1 MVSTLDT
8 LTAILKRLNKTGRV
22 KASIVADDEGFLI
35 ASAVQPGVDEKV
47 AAVMGSI
54 IHDAADRAKDEMAL
68 GAIRDIT
75 LRCKEGTL
83 VCKSTILKDGR
94 PVVLAAL
101 VSRNTRFFIRAVN
114 NALREIETALQE
126 LEV

>member
-101 VSRNTRFFIRAVN
+101 VPRNTRFFIRAVN

>member
-8 LTAILKRLNKTGRV
+8 LTEILERLNKTGRV
-22 KASIVADDEGFLI
+22 NASIVADDEGFLI
-35 ASAVQPGVDEKV
+35 ASAVRPGIDEKV

-54 IHDAADRAKDEMAL
+54 IHDAADRAKDELGL

-83 VCKSTILKDGR
+83 VCKSTILKEGR

-101 VSRNTRFFIRAVN
+101 IPKETRFFIRAVN
-114 NALREIETALQE
+114 SALREIETALQE
-126 LEV
+126 LEI

>member
-8 LTAILKRLNKTGRV
+8 LTEILETLNKTRRV
-22 KASIVADDEGFLI
+22 NASIVADDEGFLI
-35 ASAVQPGVDEKV
+35 ASAVRPGVDEKV

-54 IHDAADRAKDEMAL
+54 IHDAADRAKDELAL
-68 GAIRDIT
+68 GPIRDIT
-75 LRCKEGTL
+75 LRCNEGTL

-101 VSRNTRFFIRAVN
+101 VPRKTRFFIRAIN

>member
-8 LTAILKRLNKTGRV
+8 LTDILKQLNKTGRV
-22 KASIVADDEGFLI
+22 NASIVADDEGFLI

-54 IHDAADRAKDEMAL
+54 IHDAADRAKDELAL

-101 VSRNTRFFIRAVN
+101 VPKKTRFFIRAVN
-114 NALREIETALQE
+114 NALREIESALQE